1 MTHLFTGIGAAV
13 TTPFKDGEI
22 DVGSFR
28 NHLRFLKE
36 NNTQSFVVNGTTGEG
51 STLTAEEKKELLT
64 VSLEVAAGDIPVIA
78 GTGTNNTKTS
88 IEASQE
94 AEALG
99 VDGLLVITPYYNK
112 TSQKGL
118 LAHFTAIADAVN
130 IPVILYDVPS
140 RTGMSIHPETLEQL
154 AQHPNIVGI
163 KDATGD
169 LAHLSKCQ
177 AVVDESFAFYSGN
190 DDQALPFFAQ
200 GGHGLISVASN
211 VLPAEY
217 QEMFEAASTDYQRA
231 NELHKK
237 LFTVVEALEVDVNPI
252 PIKVLTSY
260 LGFGD
265 YELRLPLVPLE
276 EVDQIPLV
284 ETFRKLEEGEE

>member
-13 TTPFKDGEI
+13 TTPFKDGKI
-22 DVGSFR
+22 DVASFR

-200 GGHGLISVASN
+200 GGNGLISVASN